1 MLYNINDFKFNIMT
15 IFLNIISYILCINIV
30 IAFILTL
37 IALFIDND
45 KLMDFVVFILLLIEG
60 ICLIG
65 LILSILLC

>member
-1 MLYNINDFKFNIMT
+1 MLYNINNFKFNIMT

-30 IAFILTL
+30 IALILTL

-45 KLMDFVVFILLLIEG
+45 KLMDFVVFILLPIEG